1 MSDHFL
7 TLKALLSLL
16 PTNLLP
22 VHLEIH
28 IGFERKLLHVKD
40 RYRMLEQISIYTYI
54 EANCDDKRPIS
65 RQQNLLLYAIFRTN

>member
-22 VHLEIH
+22 VHLEIYV
-28 IGFERKLLHVKD
+28 GFERKLLHVKD
-40 RYRMLEQISIYTYI
+40 RYRMLE
-54 EANCDDKRPIS
+54 
-65 RQQNLLLYAIFRTN
+65 